1 VIPIKDGE
9 NPPSARHWYGDA
21 LHDPRKC
28 LKEPPSET
36 RIQMMRFIYPAEKSQ
51 GKWNKT
57 IDSGNSK
64 GWKSDGCLKYSTKTT
79 TRILLKPY

>member
-1 VIPIKDGE
+1 VIPVEDGE
-9 NPPSARHWYGDA
+9 NLPSVRHWYENA
-21 LHDPRKC
+21 QHDPKKH

-36 RIQMMRFIYPAEKSQ
+36 RIQMVRFIYFAENSQ

-64 GWKSDGCLKYSTKTT
+64 GWESDGGLRYSTKAT
-79 TRILLKPY
+79 TRVLLKPH